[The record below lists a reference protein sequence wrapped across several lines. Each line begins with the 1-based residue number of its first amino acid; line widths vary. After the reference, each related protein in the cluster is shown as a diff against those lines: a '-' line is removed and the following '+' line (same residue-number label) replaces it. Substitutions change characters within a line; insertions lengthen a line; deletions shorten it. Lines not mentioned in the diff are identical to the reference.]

1 MHVIIGDAEEKQVK
15 SLMESS
21 FSGGVLAVIHRVKGP
36 VSKGVNGMI
45 EYIARNGYAS
55 SCFFFLS
62 LQDIPKMFKRAFGV
76 VILIMPTCGMISCF
90 TSRHGTHGPTARGQ
104 GPSKDM
110 LENQMTQ
117 VGRER

>member
-1 MHVIIGDAEEKQVK
+1 
-15 SLMESS
+15 
-21 FSGGVLAVIHRVKGP
+21 
-36 VSKGVNGMI
+36 MI

-55 SCFFFLS
+55 SCFFF

-76 VILIMPTCGMISCF
+76 VILIMPTCGMNSCF
-90 TSRHGTHGPTARGQ
+90 TCRHGTHGPTARGQ